1 MNHIHNNKLMNM
13 KKKFFM
19 FFPLFS
25 FGLLCERTLYEIQ
38 VKTSDNVS
46 LFSHVLSIKAIICH
60 EIIHLN

>member
-13 KKKFFM
+13 KKKFFHV
-19 FFPLFS
+19 FPLFS
-25 FGLLCERTLYEIQ
+25 FGLLCVPLYEIQ

>member
-1 MNHIHNNKLMNM
+1 
-13 KKKFFM
+13 M

-25 FGLLCERTLYEIQ
+25 FGSLCVPLYKIQ

-46 LFSHVLSIKAIICH
+46 LFSHVLNIKAIICH